1 MRSLVV
7 GDEEDEAVAAFPP
20 HRLCSEAD
28 ADEDVVGFVDDE
40 EAERGTCD
48 WKSCGIEVRRCE

>member
-1 MRSLVV
+1 MV